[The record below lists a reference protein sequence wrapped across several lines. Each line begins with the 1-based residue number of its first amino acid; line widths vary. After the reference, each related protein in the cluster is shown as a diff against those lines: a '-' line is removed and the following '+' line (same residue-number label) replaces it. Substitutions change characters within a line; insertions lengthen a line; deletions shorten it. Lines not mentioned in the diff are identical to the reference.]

1 MDALVS
7 VIIPAYQ
14 QEKWIGRCLR
24 SVLDSTYRNLEI
36 IVVNDESTDKTEKI
50 VQKYIEETK
59 ANGGPDLKLINISHG
74 GPACARNAGLREAGG
89 EFVGFLDADD
99 MMDPRMIERLAKSL
113 RKGHDLAAC
122 GLQLCDRNGKPAR
135 WQYPLRALRRQ
146 CPVDALKIVMW
157 EQLLMSV
164 TPVLFWREKI
174 IDKQGRLLVEFPEDI
189 DEFEDFAFIC
199 RYISR
204 CEGYMTVIPFYGVF
218 YCRRSGSLSKKVHTV
233 YELRRAMQFILEIGE
248 QAGDG
253 TLTAHKLQYAFR
265 FMAFWYEEA
274 LRCEK
279 KEFSPNCESW
289 KVCMEELE
297 RYADVFMS
305 ARNVSFYKKVAM
317 QIVRKHAGLG
327 RVLVKIAGRLMVLL
341 SCRSK

>member
-1 MDALVS
+1 
-7 VIIPAYQ
+7 
-14 QEKWIGRCLR
+14 
-24 SVLDSTYRNLEI
+24 
-36 IVVNDESTDKTEKI
+36 
-50 VQKYIEETK
+50 
-59 ANGGPDLKLINISHG
+59 
-74 GPACARNAGLREAGG
+74 
-89 EFVGFLDADD
+89 
-99 MMDPRMIERLAKSL
+99 
-113 RKGHDLAAC
+113 
-122 GLQLCDRNGKPAR
+122 
-135 WQYPLRALRRQ
+135 
-146 CPVDALKIVMW
+146 
-157 EQLLMSV
+157 
-164 TPVLFWREKI
+164 
-174 IDKQGRLLVEFPEDI
+174 
-189 DEFEDFAFIC
+189 
-199 RYISR
+199 
-204 CEGYMTVIPFYGVF
+204 MTVIPFYGVF